1 MKSTCM
7 TGRRNGKGFGGAET
21 ADAAADGSRTIPL
34 LDYERFNRNNFS
46 IRFRSWYY
54 RGCWHQTCPPIDP
67 RYEGFDLRSF
77 RSRILFGEVRVVIYR
92 HYLPV
97 PGVGN
102 FRACCLPWMW

>member
-54 RGCWHQTCPPIDP
+54 RGCWHQTCP
-67 RYEGFDLRSF
+67 ELATQ
-77 RSRILFGEVRVVIYR
+77 RIIYIR
-92 HYLPV
+92 FISII
-97 PGVGN
+97 N
-102 FRACCLPWMW
+102 IS